1 MRIRLTDGTRV
12 VDVRTPDTTPLPDAE
27 GVALRLYAA
36 LTEGSEQAEQRAPFG
51 FGMHLDGTALDSN
64 IERAEQRDESD
75 LDDDEVSHDA
85 EPMGRQQQT

>member
-1 MRIRLTDGTRV
+1 MRIQLTDGTRA

-36 LTEGSEQAEQRAPFG
+36 LTEGEQAEQRAPFG
-51 FGMHLDGTALDSN
+51 FGIHLEGVALDSN

-85 EPMGRQQQT
+85 GAMGRQQQT